1 MWLSRSSQSIVF
13 RNSQDFS
20 SFSFFNIFSL
30 ELLNFDHDLIWETQ
44 SKNVVEVLIRSW
56 RLFFIKLFNLPV
68 TRYTNN
74 TVKQS
79 SMVVYSYVPEFKS
92 LYTSWKI
99 FWKRK
104 KKQTETKNNFQLCKK
119 RVHVLRHTLWN
130 LFNNCFVRLKSLK
143 VVVGTLIQYLLDGDI
158 FVIRIQCCVLEVL

>member
-1 MWLSRSSQSIVF
+1 MLSRSSQSSEI
-13 RNSQDFS
+13 SLQKFS
-20 SFSFFNIFSL
+20 RFQLFFSFFNIFSL

-44 SKNVVEVLIRSW
+44 GKNVVEVLIRSW

-74 TVKQS
+74 TAKQS

-104 KKQTETKNNFQLCKK
+104 KPNRNKKQLSIMQETYVYC
-119 RVHVLRHTLWN
+119 
-130 LFNNCFVRLKSLK
+130 
-143 VVVGTLIQYLLDGDI
+143 DI
-158 FVIRIQCCVLEVL
+158 RYET

>member
-1 MWLSRSSQSIVF
+1 MLSRSSQSSEI
-13 RNSQDFS
+13 SLQKFS
-20 SFSFFNIFSL
+20 RFQLFFSFFNIFSL

-44 SKNVVEVLIRSW
+44 GKNVVEVLIRSW

-104 KKQTETKNNFQLCKK
+104 KNKQKQKTIYQLCKK
-119 RVHVLRHTLWN
+119 RTCTATYVMEHSWTL
-130 LFNNCFVRLKSLK
+130 FCT
-143 VVVGTLIQYLLDGDI
+143 VVK
-158 FVIRIQCCVLEVL
+158 F